1 MPGARHALIAAAAGL
16 AWLAA
21 GPAAA
26 RADVVIDPLGIFVW
40 HEGDA
45 DFGGFSGLEL
55 SDDGSRYWALSDR
68 GTIRWGSVQRS
79 RQGRITGLTTAGT
92 ARLQDSQG
100 RKLQPGYKG
109 DAEGLAIDAQGRMFV
124 SFEGLDRIARYDDPD
139 RPAVPVPPAPFF
151 RALQRN
157 MGLEALAVTPSGDL
171 LTIPEGWSQ
180 SDSGFPVWRLHDG
193 AWSNPFNLPRE
204 DGWAPVGADV
214 GPDGRLYVLERDFRG
229 LLGFTSRVR
238 RYAMTDDA
246 LGPPELLIE
255 SVPRQYDNLEGIAVW
270 RDGQGIRVT
279 LISDDNFLFVQQTQL
294 VEFRVRERPPAGR
307 SPAASNPA
315 GPATAAP
322 PAPAAA
328 ETTPAAAAPA
338 PAGPAPATAPPPSA
352 ASGSPTA
359 DGAAPAPAAAPGRDA
374 TPAAAPPPPGLA
386 E

>member
-26 RADVVIDPLGIFVW
+26 RADVVIDALGIFVW

-55 SDDGSRYWALSDR
+55 SEDGSRYWALSDR

-79 RQGRITGLTTAGT
+79 RQGRISGLTTAGT

-139 RPAVPVPPAPFF
+139 RPAVPVPPAPFL

-180 SDSGFPVWRLHDG
+180 ADSGFPVWRLRDG
-193 AWSNPFNLPRE
+193 AWSNPFDLPRE

-214 GPDGRLYVLERDFRG
+214 GPDGRLYVLERDFSG

-238 RYAMTDDA
+238 RYAMTDEA
-246 LGPPELLIE
+246 LGPPETLIE

-294 VEFRVRERPPAGR
+294 VEFRVRERAAAGR
-307 SPAASNPA
+307 PLALSAPAEPASPP
-315 GPATAAP
+315 PP
-322 PAPAAA
+322 PAPAPGPAG
-328 ETTPAAAAPA
+328 AAAGASPPPAPGPGILGAAVSAPA
-338 PAGPAPATAPPPSA
+338 PM
-352 ASGSPTA
+352 
-359 DGAAPAPAAAPGRDA
+359 AAPG
-374 TPAAAPPPPGLA
+374 PAGNRPPVRA